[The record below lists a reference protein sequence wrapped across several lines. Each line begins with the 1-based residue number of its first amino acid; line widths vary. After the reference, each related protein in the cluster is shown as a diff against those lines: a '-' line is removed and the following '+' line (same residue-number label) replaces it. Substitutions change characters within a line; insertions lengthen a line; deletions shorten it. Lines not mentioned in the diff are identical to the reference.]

1 MEGNM
6 AGRQLHRLSALRVAK
21 EVAPGHYA
29 DGGGLYMQIADS
41 GARSWVFRFKL
52 GGRVREMG
60 LGSLSRVS
68 LGEARK
74 LSTGYREMVREQ
86 IDPILAR
93 REQQRRQLLDI
104 SSDANVT
111 FREAAEA
118 FICVQEPQWR
128 NRKHVQ
134 QWRNTLST
142 YAYPVI
148 GEVRVRDID
157 TAMIVRILQ
166 PIWTK
171 KAETARRVRGRI
183 KAILDAET
191 VMGHRTGSNPARYVD
206 HLQLVL
212 PRSKKRSQV
221 RHHPALPW
229 EDIPGFVR
237 ELEQRPR
244 RAARVLHLLI
254 LTATRTNEVRFA
266 RPEEFDLENGVWSIP
281 GERTKSG
288 RPLRV
293 PLCERAVDIVRS
305 ALPKAKYG
313 YLFPGC
319 KEGHPLSNMAMLI
332 LLRRMSRHGIT
343 VHGFRSTF
351 RDWVAECTEY
361 PDSLAEE
368 ALAHIITSQTVA
380 AYRRRDQL
388 ERRRLMMEDWGRY
401 CGKVQES
408 TGLMAS
414 AVSQA
419 FAA

>member
-1 MEGNM
+1 MS
-6 AGRQLHRLSALRVAK
+6 GRQLHRLSALRVAK

-41 GARSWVFRFKL
+41 GARSWVFRFRFD
-52 GGRVREMG
+52 GRVREMG
-60 LGSLSRVS
+60 LGPLSRVS

-74 LSTGYREMVREQ
+74 LATGYREMVRVQ

-104 SSDANVT
+104 SADANVT
-111 FREAAEA
+111 FRDAAEA
-118 FICVQEPQWR
+118 YIRAREPEWR

-134 QWRNTLST
+134 QWGNTLKT

-157 TAMIVRILQ
+157 TAMIMRILQ
-166 PIWTK
+166 PIWIK

-183 KAILDAET
+183 KAILDAEA
-191 VMGHRTGSNPARYVD
+191 VLGHRTGSNPARYVD
-206 HLQLVL
+206 HLQIVL

-229 EDIPGFVR
+229 EELPAFIR

-244 RAARVLHLLI
+244 RAARILHLLI
-254 LTATRTNEVRFA
+254 LTATRTNEVRYA
-266 RPEEFDLENGVWSIP
+266 RPEEFDLGNRVWSIP
-281 GERTKSG
+281 GDRTKSG

-293 PLCERAVDIVRS
+293 PLCEQAVDIVRS
-305 ALPKAKYG
+305 ALPRAKYG

-319 KEGHPLSNMAMLI
+319 KEGCPLSNMAMLI
-332 LLRRMSRHGIT
+332 LLRRMSRPGIT

-351 RDWVAECTEY
+351 RDWAAECTEY

-368 ALAHIITSQTVA
+368 ALAHVIVSQTVA

-388 ERRRLMMEDWGRY
+388 ERRRVMMGDWGEY
-401 CGKVQES
+401 CAGHRVHNAAATSAGVQS
-408 TGLMAS
+408 
-414 AVSQA
+414 

>member
-1 MEGNM
+1 
-6 AGRQLHRLSALRVAK
+6 
-21 EVAPGHYA
+21 
-29 DGGGLYMQIADS
+29 
-41 GARSWVFRFKL
+41 
-52 GGRVREMG
+52 
-60 LGSLSRVS
+60 
-68 LGEARK
+68 
-74 LSTGYREMVREQ
+74 
-86 IDPILAR
+86 
-93 REQQRRQLLDI
+93 
-104 SSDANVT
+104 VT

-118 FICVQEPQWR
+118 FIRVQEAQWR
-128 NRKHVQ
+128 NREHVQ

-142 YAYPVI
+142 YAYPVT

-191 VMGHRTGSNPARYVD
+191 VLGHRTGSNPARYVD

-229 EDIPGFVR
+229 EDIPSFVR

-244 RAARVLHLLI
+244 RAARILHLLI

-266 RPEEFDLENGVWSIP
+266 RPEEFDLDNRVWSIP
-281 GERTKSG
+281 GDRTNSG

-293 PLCERAVDIVRS
+293 PLCERALEIVRG

-388 ERRRLMMEDWGRY
+388 ERRRVMMEDWGAY
-401 CGKVQES
+401 CASQQMHTASVI
-408 TGLMAS
+408 S
-414 AVSQA
+414 AVPQP

>member
-1 MEGNM
+1 M

-21 EVAPGHYA
+21 EVTPGHYS

-52 GGRVREMG
+52 NGRVREMG
-60 LGSLSRVS
+60 LGPLSRVS

-74 LSTGYREMVREQ
+74 LAAGYRDMVRDL
-86 IDPILAR
+86 IDPISAR
-93 REQQRRQLLDI
+93 RERQRRQLLDI
-104 SSDANVT
+104 SPDANVT
-111 FREAAEA
+111 FREATEA
-118 FICVQEPQWR
+118 FIRVHEPQWR

-134 QWRNTLST
+134 QWSNTLKT

-148 GEVRVRDID
+148 GDVRVRDID

-191 VMGHRTGSNPARYVD
+191 VLGHRIGSNPARYAD

-221 RHHPALPW
+221 KHHPALPW
-229 EDIPGFVR
+229 EDLPAFVR
-237 ELEQRPR
+237 ELELRPR

-266 RPEEFDLENGVWSIP
+266 RVEEFDLDSRVWTIP
-281 GERTKSG
+281 GDRTKSG
-288 RPLRV
+288 RSLRV
-293 PLCERAVDIVRS
+293 PLCQRAAEIVRI

-319 KEGHPLSNMAMLI
+319 TEGCPLSNMAMLS
-332 LLRRMSRHGIT
+332 LLKRMSYSGIT

-351 RDWVAECTEY
+351 RDWVAECTDY

-368 ALAHIITSQTVA
+368 ALAHVITSQTIA

-388 ERRRLMMEDWGRY
+388 ERRRLMMEDWGTY
-401 CGKVQES
+401 CSSGRMVEEP
-408 TGLMAS
+408 MAP
-414 AVSQA
+414 AMPQT

>member
-1 MEGNM
+1 MT
-6 AGRQLHRLSALRVAK
+6 GRQLHRLSALRVAK
-21 EVAPGHYA
+21 EVTPGHYA
-29 DGGGLYMQIADS
+29 DGGGLYMQIANS

-52 GGRVREMG
+52 NGRVREMG
-60 LGSLSRVS
+60 LGPLSRVS

-74 LSTGYREMVREQ
+74 LASGYRTMIEDHV
-86 IDPILAR
+86 DPILAR
-93 REQQRRQLLDI
+93 REKQRRQLLDI
-104 SSDANVT
+104 STDANVT

-118 FICVQEPQWR
+118 FISARASEWR

-134 QWRNTLST
+134 QWGNTLKR
-142 YAYPVI
+142 YAHPVI

-212 PRSKKRSQV
+212 PQIKKRAQV
-221 RHHPALPW
+221 KHHAALPW
-229 EDIPGFVR
+229 EELPVFVR

-266 RPEEFDLENGVWSIP
+266 RPEEFDLDKRIWSIP
-281 GERTKSG
+281 GDRMKSG

-293 PLCERAVDIVRS
+293 PLCERAVEIVRG

-313 YLFPGC
+313 YLFPGY
-319 KEGHPLSNMAMLI
+319 KEGHPLSNMAMLT
-332 LLRRMSRHGIT
+332 LLKRMSRHGIT

-361 PDSLAEE
+361 PDLCA
-368 ALAHIITSQTVA
+368 
-380 AYRRRDQL
+380 RRAPWID
-388 ERRRLMMEDWGRY
+388 G
-401 CGKVQES
+401 
-408 TGLMAS
+408 
-414 AVSQA
+414 
-419 FAA
+419 

>member
-1 MEGNM
+1 M

-21 EVAPGHYA
+21 EVTPGHYS

-52 GGRVREMG
+52 NGHVREMG
-60 LGSLSRVS
+60 LGPLSRVS

-74 LSTGYREMVREQ
+74 LAVGYRDMVRDL
-86 IDPILAR
+86 IDPIFAR

-104 SSDANVT
+104 SPDANVT
-111 FREAAEA
+111 FREATEA
-118 FICVQEPQWR
+118 FIRVHEPQWR
-128 NRKHVQ
+128 NSKHVQ
-134 QWRNTLST
+134 QWGNTLKT

-191 VMGHRTGSNPARYVD
+191 VLGHRIGSNPARYAD

-221 RHHPALPW
+221 KHHPALPW
-229 EDIPGFVR
+229 ESLPAFVR
-237 ELEQRPR
+237 ELELRPR

-266 RPEEFDLENGVWSIP
+266 RVDEFDLGSRVWTIP
-281 GERTKSG
+281 GDRTKSG
-288 RPLRV
+288 RSLRV
-293 PLCERAVDIVRS
+293 PLCKRAVEIVRN

-319 KEGHPLSNMAMLI
+319 TEGRPLSNMAMLS
-332 LLRRMSRHGIT
+332 LLKRMSYCGIT

-351 RDWVAECTEY
+351 RDWVAECTDY

-368 ALAHIITSQTVA
+368 ALAHVITSQTIA

-388 ERRRLMMEDWGRY
+388 ERRRLMMEDWGTY
-401 CGKVQES
+401 CSSGRMVEEP
-408 TGLMAS
+408 MAP
-414 AVSQA
+414 AMPQT

>member
-1 MEGNM
+1 M

-21 EVAPGHYA
+21 EVVPGHYA

-52 GGRVREMG
+52 NGRVREMG
-60 LGSLSRVS
+60 LGPLSRVS

-74 LSTGYREMVREQ
+74 LAAGYREMVREQ
-86 IDPILAR
+86 TDPILAR
-93 REQQRRQLLDI
+93 REQQRRQLLEI
-104 SSDANVT
+104 SVDANVT

-118 FICVQEPQWR
+118 FIRAREPEWR

-134 QWRNTLST
+134 QWSNTLKM

-148 GEVRVRDID
+148 GDVRVRDID
-157 TAMIVRILQ
+157 TGMIVRILQ

-191 VMGHRTGSNPARYVD
+191 VLGHRTGNNPARYVD

-229 EDIPGFVR
+229 EELPAFVR

-266 RPEEFDLENGVWSIP
+266 RAEEFDLDNRIWSIP
-281 GERTKSG
+281 GDRTKSG

-293 PLCERAVDIVRS
+293 ALCERAVEIVRS
-305 ALPKAKYG
+305 ALPTVKYG

-319 KEGHPLSNMAMLI
+319 KEGRPLSNMAMLT
-332 LLRRMSRHGIT
+332 LLRRMSRFGIT

-368 ALAHIITSQTVA
+368 ALAHINASQTVA

-388 ERRRLMMEDWGRY
+388 ERRRLMMEDWGAY
-401 CGKVQES
+401 CAGQRVQDES
-408 TGLMAS
+408 MTS
-414 AVSQA
+414 AVSRT

>member
-1 MEGNM
+1 MS
-6 AGRQLHRLSALRVAK
+6 GRQLHRLSALRIAK

-52 GGRVREMG
+52 NGRVREMG
-60 LGSLSRVS
+60 IGPVSRVS
-68 LGEARK
+68 LAEARK
-74 LSTGYREMVREQ
+74 LATGYRDMVRDQ

-93 REQQRRQLLDI
+93 REEQRRQLLNI

-118 FICVQEPQWR
+118 YIRAREPEWR
-128 NRKHVQ
+128 NHKHVQ
-134 QWRNTLST
+134 QWGNTLKT

-148 GEVRVRDID
+148 GDVRVRDID
-157 TAMIVRILQ
+157 TAMIMRILQ

-183 KAILDAET
+183 KAILDAEA
-191 VMGHRTGSNPARYVD
+191 VLGHRTGGNPARYVD
-206 HLQLVL
+206 HLQIVL

-229 EDIPGFVR
+229 EELPAFIR

-244 RAARVLHLLI
+244 RAARILHLLI
-254 LTATRTNEVRFA
+254 LTATRTNEVRYA
-266 RPEEFDLENGVWSIP
+266 RPEEFDLDNRVWSIP
-281 GERTKSG
+281 GDRTKSG

-293 PLCERAVDIVRS
+293 PLCERAVDIVRC

-319 KEGHPLSNMAMLI
+319 KEGSPLSNMAMLI
-332 LLRRMSRHGIT
+332 LLKRMARHGIT

-368 ALAHIITSQTVA
+368 ALAHVIVSQTVA

-388 ERRRLMMEDWGRY
+388 ERRRVMMEDWGRY
-401 CGKVQES
+401 CAKEHEKNAP
-408 TGLMAS
+408 MAS
-414 AVSQA
+414 AVPQA

>member
-1 MEGNM
+1 M

-21 EVAPGHYA
+21 EVTPGHYS

-52 GGRVREMG
+52 NGRVREMG
-60 LGSLSRVS
+60 LGPLSRVS

-74 LSTGYREMVREQ
+74 LAVGYRDMVRDL
-86 IDPILAR
+86 IDPIFAR

-104 SSDANVT
+104 SPDANMAFHEET
-111 FREAAEA
+111 EA
-118 FICVQEPQWR
+118 FIRVHEPQWR

-134 QWRNTLST
+134 QWSNTLKT

-148 GEVRVRDID
+148 GDVRVRDID
-157 TAMIVRILQ
+157 TALIVRILQ

-191 VMGHRTGSNPARYVD
+191 VLGHRIGSNPARYAD

-221 RHHPALPW
+221 KHHPALSW
-229 EDIPGFVR
+229 EDLPAFVR
-237 ELEQRPR
+237 ELELRPR

-266 RPEEFDLENGVWSIP
+266 RVEEFDLDSRVWTIP
-281 GERTKSG
+281 GDRTKSG
-288 RPLRV
+288 RSLRV
-293 PLCERAVDIVRS
+293 PLCKRAVEIVRN

-319 KEGHPLSNMAMLI
+319 TEGRPLSNMAMLS
-332 LLRRMSRHGIT
+332 LLKRMSYCGIT

-351 RDWVAECTEY
+351 RDWVAECTDY

-368 ALAHIITSQTVA
+368 ALAHVITSQTIA

-388 ERRRLMMEDWGRY
+388 ERRRLMMEDWGTY
-401 CGKVQES
+401 CSRGRMLEES
-408 TGLMAS
+408 MAP
-414 AVSQA
+414 VMPQT

>member
-1 MEGNM
+1 M
-6 AGRQLHRLSALRVAK
+6 AGRHLHRLSALRVAK
-21 EVAPGHYA
+21 VADPGHYA
-29 DGGGLYMQIADS
+29 DGGGLYLQIADS
-41 GARSWVFRFKL
+41 GARSWVFRFTL
-52 GGRVREMG
+52 DGRVREMG
-60 LGSLSRVS
+60 LGPLSRVS

-74 LSTGYREMVREQ
+74 LASGYREMVGNH

-93 REQQRRQLLDI
+93 REEQRRHRLDI
-104 SSDANVT
+104 STDANVT
-111 FREAAEA
+111 FRDAAES
-118 FICVQEPQWR
+118 FIRAREPEWR

-134 QWRNTLST
+134 QWGNTLET
-142 YAYPVI
+142 YAYPII
-148 GEVRVRDID
+148 GDVRVRDID

-191 VMGHRTGSNPARYVD
+191 VMGHRTGGNPARYVD

-212 PRSKKRSQV
+212 PRSKKRSQIK
-221 RHHPALPW
+221 HHPALPW
-229 EDIPGFVR
+229 EDLPTFIR
-237 ELEQRPR
+237 ELELRPR

-254 LTATRTNEVRFA
+254 LTATRTNEARFA
-266 RPEEFDLENGVWSIP
+266 RVDEFDLVSRIWSIP
-281 GERTKSG
+281 GDRTKSG

-293 PLCERAVDIVRS
+293 PLCQRAFEVVRA

-319 KEGHPLSNMAMLI
+319 TEGHPLSNMAMLA
-332 LLRRMSRHGIT
+332 LLKRMSYSGIT

-351 RDWVAECTEY
+351 RDWVAECTDY

-368 ALAHIITSQTVA
+368 ALAHVITSQTIA

-388 ERRRLMMEDWGRY
+388 ERRRLMMEDWGAY
-401 CGKVQES
+401 CSSGCKLEAS
-408 TGLMAS
+408 MAP
-414 AVSQA
+414 VMPQT

>member
-1 MEGNM
+1 M

-21 EVAPGHYA
+21 AVDPGHYA
-29 DGGGLYMQIADS
+29 DGGGLFMQIAGS
-41 GARSWVFRFKL
+41 GARSWVFRFTL
-52 GGRVREMG
+52 DRRVREMG
-60 LGSLSRVS
+60 LGPLSRVS

-74 LSTGYREMVREQ
+74 LATKYREMVRDQ

-93 REQQRRQLLDI
+93 REEQHRRLLDI
-104 SSDANVT
+104 SIDSNVT

-118 FICVQEPQWR
+118 FIRVHEPEWR
-128 NRKHVQ
+128 NRKHSQ
-134 QWRNTLST
+134 QWGNTLRT
-142 YAYPVI
+142 YAYPII
-148 GEVRVRDID
+148 GDVRVRDID
-157 TAMIVRILQ
+157 TAMIVRVLQ

-191 VMGHRTGSNPARYVD
+191 VMGHRIGSNPARYVD

-221 RHHPALPW
+221 RHHAALPW
-229 EDIPGFVR
+229 EDIPTFIR

-244 RAARVLHLLI
+244 RAARVLHLLV
-254 LTATRTNEVRFA
+254 LTATRTNEARFA
-266 RPEEFDLENGVWSIP
+266 RVEEFDLDNRVWSIP
-281 GERTKSG
+281 GDRTKSG

-293 PLCERAVDIVRS
+293 PLCKRAVEIIRG
-305 ALPKAKYG
+305 ALPKAKHG

-319 KEGHPLSNMAMLI
+319 TEGRPLSNMAMLS
-332 LLRRMSRHGIT
+332 LLKRMSYSGIT

-351 RDWVAECTEY
+351 RDWVAECTDY
-361 PDSLAEE
+361 PDSVAEE
-368 ALAHIITSQTVA
+368 ALAHIITSQTIA

-388 ERRRLMMEDWGRY
+388 ERRRLMMEDWGAY
-401 CGKVQES
+401 CSSGRMLEES
-408 TGLMAS
+408 MAP
-414 AVSQA
+414 VMPQT